1 MTLEKEYQ
9 SYKENFEN
17 SEFFQ
22 TIVDYSKDIYDFKK
36 PKISTNIDV
45 RIFDNIFLELI
56 FYSILIIFL
65 DLR

>member
-1 MTLEKEYQ
+1 MINIHDYENELSKERKRMTLEKEYQ
-9 SYKENFEN
+9 NYKENFEN

-45 RIFDNIFLELI
+45 KIF
-56 FYSILIIFL
+56 
-65 DLR
+65 

>member
-9 SYKENFEN
+9 NYKENFET

-45 RIFDNIFLELI
+45 IKF
-56 FYSILIIFL
+56 
-65 DLR
+65 